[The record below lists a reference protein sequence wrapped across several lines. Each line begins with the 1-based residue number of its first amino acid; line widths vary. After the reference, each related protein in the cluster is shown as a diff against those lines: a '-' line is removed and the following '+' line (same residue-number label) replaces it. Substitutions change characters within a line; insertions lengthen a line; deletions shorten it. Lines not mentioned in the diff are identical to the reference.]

1 MNTVI
6 TLPKISDILTT
17 VSKQAKLIDSGASV
31 SVPIRLK
38 NNFASAWGKPA
49 KVKTDLIELT
59 TSTVGEGN
67 LAIDLVDSKLVKCAF
82 AVSLYEVYARYL
94 EQAELVRNLL
104 PLTNEEW
111 KLLGES
117 ADLPPDLVTRITA
130 AIATLPDL
138 DASSKTALG
147 RFMTSPKHQRV
158 ADLGSYKGLSRP
170 DAFQPAAANVLSLR
184 VDHYGYINDVIQ
196 VLQKHK
202 DITQELVA
210 LASEI
215 ELGMGTED
223 QTGEA
228 LIESFS
234 GHMQTAGVCCA
245 DFEIRKFIASLAAKP
260 FLVLTGLAGSGKTK
274 LAQAFVRWLTP
285 DSSLFGDLGS
295 VDSNPQY
302 ALIPVGADWTG
313 NENILGYPD
322 GLDSSRYVSKPALE
336 VILHAH
342 NHPELPHFLILD
354 EMNLSH
360 VERYFADM
368 LSAIESGEPIPLYE
382 GADRF
387 KDGTTKI
394 PQRVS
399 VPRNL
404 FIIGTVNVDE
414 TTYMF
419 SPKVLDR
426 ANVIEF
432 RMDSRELGSF
442 LKNPTKPDFGKL
454 DGAGVAFARTFVN
467 RAKSSVTVPT
477 EIATRF
483 EEEMLLLF
491 KVLQSSGAEF
501 GYRVA
506 QEASRFLYFYKEFGG
521 FSADNTEWFD
531 DALDAVIVQKL
542 LPKLHGSRGK
552 LEGLLWALATFC
564 GGERT
569 GTTEAFLTECLA
581 AAKCE
586 DEAKF
591 SPEAVDQKLR
601 AANPERK
608 ARYAS
613 SFDKILRMYRKLV
626 RDQFVTFAEA

>member
-1 MNTVI
+1 L
-6 TLPKISDILTT
+6 TLRERADALARTCNPLL
-17 VSKQAKLIDSGASV
+17 SKGFS
-31 SVPIRLK
+31 
-38 NNFASAWGKPA
+38 
-49 KVKTDLIELT
+49 TD
-59 TSTVGEGN
+59 GN
-67 LAIDLVDSKLVKCAF
+67 IDLRADAGLGAD
-82 AVSLYEVYARYL
+82 Y
-94 EQAELVRNLL
+94 QAS
-104 PLTNEEW
+104 T
-111 KLLGES
+111 
-117 ADLPPDLVTRITA
+117 I
-130 AIATLPDL
+130 
-138 DASSKTALG
+138 
-147 RFMTSPKHQRV
+147 
-158 ADLGSYKGLSRP
+158 SYKLFQPEAFSAPSFGATINDDIQALLQIYREYKDKGRAVTTIIQPHSYSEICSNFHKNCSSTDCGLS
-170 DAFQPAAANVLSLR
+170 FS
-184 VDHYGYINDVIQ
+184 
-196 VLQKHK
+196 
-202 DITQELVA
+202 
-210 LASEI
+210 I
-215 ELGMGTED
+215 ET
-223 QTGEA
+223 
-228 LIESFS
+228 
-234 GHMQTAGVCCA
+234 VCN
-245 DFEIRKFIASLAAKP
+245 FIASLAAKP
-260 FLVLTGLAGSGKTK
+260 FLVLTGLSGSGKTK

-285 DSSLFGDLGS
+285 DSSLVGDSGR
-295 VDSNPQY
+295 VGSNPQY

-382 GADRF
+382 GADRS

-442 LKNPTKPDFGKL
+442 LKNPAKPDLGKL
-454 DGAGVAFARTFVN
+454 DGAGAAFARTFVHK
-467 RAKSSVTVPT
+467 AKSSFTIPT
-477 EIATRF
+477 EIAPRF

-506 QEASRFLYFYKEFGG
+506 QEASQFVHCYKELGA
-521 FSADNTEWFD
+521 FSPGDTKWFD

-586 DEAKF
+586 DEVKF
-591 SPEAVDQKLR
+591 SPEAVNQKLR